1 MYISDKNYI
10 QNALI
15 VSVVCGLIET
25 LTIHNY
31 DNVTIAVMAVLTYYY
46 VK

>member
-1 MYISDKNYI
+1 MYISDKYYI

-15 VSVVCGLIET
+15 VSVVCGLIEAFAV
-25 LTIHNY
+25 HNY